1 MPYAAPIKKVNS
13 SQVESKSYKNTQYD
27 PNESSQNQS
36 WTWYHPSIQE
46 SFYQKIPAPT
56 DGDDARIKMS
66 CHEHAIKDFD
76 LQLEMNVL
84 QMDMLMEED
93 KVLDYHMDEY
103 EDLEQKKLKL
113 LIGKRFH
120 QNACNAYWYWIQR
133 EKSGK

>member
-1 MPYAAPIKKVNS
+1 M
-13 SQVESKSYKNTQYD
+13 ESKSNKNTPYD
-27 PNESSQNQS
+27 LNESSQNQG
-36 WTWYHPSIQE
+36 WNWHHPNIQP
-46 SFYQKIPAPT
+46 SFYEKIPAPT
-56 DGDDARIKMS
+56 DCDDARIKMN

-84 QMDMLMEED
+84 QMDMLMEEG
-93 KVLDYHMDEY
+93 KVLDYHMADF

-120 QNACNAYWYWIQR
+120 QNACNAYWYWTQR